1 MSVFI
6 VPERGDIRVPSE
18 FDDKQYHGESMELT
32 HANVM
37 VVGSKDADLSE
48 MKKQVSEKIQ
58 FSI

>member
-1 MSVFI
+1 
-6 VPERGDIRVPSE
+6 
-18 FDDKQYHGESMELT
+18 MELT